1 VTSSSLVV
9 VLNNIDL
16 IAGGY
21 DFLISTWISA
31 CQLSNCFCLAVGG
44 GRFKAGFEADLALL
58 LILFYFFKFY
68 RKCYDG
74 QAPWWT
80 TMTTID
86 CCEGE

>member
-58 LILFYFFKFY
+58 LILFYFLNSIENVMMVK
-68 RKCYDG
+68 RHG
-74 QAPWWT
+74 GRQ
-80 TMTTID
+80 
-86 CCEGE
+86 